1 MTEQDKFQVG
11 YEIGCDVF
19 GELAKHFDGKATKDE
34 VAGVLS
40 AVIGGFYVTM
50 PEEVIDSIIDFS
62 KINGKENA
70 KEYLEQKENKHG
82 TN

>member
-19 GELAKHFDGKATKDE
+19 TELAKNFKNEVTKDE

-50 PEEVIDSIIDFS
+50 PEEVIDSIIEFS
-62 KINGKENA
+62 KQNGKENA
-70 KEYLEQKENKHG
+70 KEYLEQKERK
-82 TN
+82 

>member
-19 GELAKHFDGKATKDE
+19 GELARHFDGKATKDE

-50 PEEVIDSIIDFS
+50 PEEVIDSIIQFS
-62 KINGKENA
+62 IQNGKENA
-70 KEYLEQKENKHG
+70 REYLEQREDKE
-82 TN
+82 

>member
-50 PEEVIDSIIDFS
+50 PEEVIDDIIEFS
-62 KINGKENA
+62 KINGKKNA
-70 KEYLEQKENKHG
+70 REYLEQKESNE
-82 TN
+82 

>member
-1 MTEQDKFQVG
+1 MTEKDKFQVG

-19 GELAKHFDGKATKDE
+19 KELAKHFDDQVTKDE

-50 PEEVIDSIIDFS
+50 PEEVIDSIIEFS
-62 KINGKENA
+62 KDNGKQNA
-70 KEYLEQKENKHG
+70 REYLEQKSN
-82 TN
+82 

>member
-19 GELAKHFDGKATKDE
+19 TELAKNFKNEVTKDE

-50 PEEVIDSIIDFS
+50 PEEVIDSIIEFS

-70 KEYLEQKENKHG
+70 KEYLEQKENKQ
-82 TN
+82 